1 MILLWFNHIT
11 TTSMKRLILT
21 AMFALATLGIASAQ
35 KYCVIDSEKVF
46 KSLNEYNDALTK
58 LDELGKAYQT
68 EADNKYKSIET
79 LYNSYMAQKNNLSA
93 STRASIEQQILQK
106 EQDAEKYQ
114 QELFGEN
121 GTLMK
126 KRVELIKPIQTK
138 VFAAIEKYAKE
149 HGYDLVL
156 DKASNASILYFNS
169 AIDHTAQVIET
180 LKK

>member
-1 MILLWFNHIT
+1 
-11 TTSMKRLILT
+11 MKRIILT
-21 AMFALATLGIASAQ
+21 AIFALATLGIASAQ

-46 KSLNEYNDALTK
+46 KSLDEYNKAMSQ

-68 EADNKYKSIET
+68 QVDNKYKSVES
-79 LYNSYMAQKNNLSA
+79 LYNNYMAQKASLSA
-93 STRASIEQQILQK
+93 ATRTSIEQQILQK
-106 EQDAEKYQ
+106 EEEAQKYQ
-114 QELFGEN
+114 QEIFGED

-149 HGYDLVL
+149 NGYDLVL
-156 DKASNASILYFNS
+156 DKASNVSLLYLNE
-169 AIDHTAQVIET
+169 AIDHTAQVIEQ

>member
-1 MILLWFNHIT
+1 
-11 TTSMKRLILT
+11 MKRAIL
-21 AMFALATLGIASAQ
+21 MVVFALATLGVTSAQ

-46 KSLNEYNDALTK
+46 KSLEEYNKAMTS

-68 EADNKYKSIET
+68 EIDNKYKSIES
-79 LYNSYMAQKNNLSA
+79 LYNNYMAQKGSLSE

-106 EQDAEKYQ
+106 EGEVQKYQ
-114 QELFGEN
+114 QEVFGEN

-138 VFAAIEKYAKE
+138 VFAAIENYAKRN
-149 HGYDLVL
+149 GYELVL
-156 DKASNASILYFNS
+156 DKASNASILYFGA
-169 AIDHTAQVIET
+169 AIDHTDKIIEE